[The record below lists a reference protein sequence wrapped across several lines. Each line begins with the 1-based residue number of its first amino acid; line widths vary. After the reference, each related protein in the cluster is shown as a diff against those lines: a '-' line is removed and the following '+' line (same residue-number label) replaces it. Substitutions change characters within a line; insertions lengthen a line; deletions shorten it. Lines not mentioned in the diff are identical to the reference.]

1 MYRVGI
7 VGCGMAGATAAYLLS
22 RDGHRVTL
30 LERAPQLGPV
40 GAGVLLQCSGQAVL
54 RHLGIL
60 DRVLSHSAELSELY
74 ARHESGGTLV
84 RNRFADYHPDSRT
97 YGVHR
102 GVLFNALFD
111 LAQTQDIDI
120 RTGCEIVTRE
130 ESSSGA
136 VLLDGRGLRHGP
148 FDFVLAADG
157 SRSRMRSICG
167 FKASITEYAHG
178 TLWINVPGDGITLTN
193 PADKDVSGKGEK
205 PCARLLQVVKRNKKL
220 FGLLPL
226 GDGLVSMYWGLPIRD
241 FPKVKSCGLN
251 ALKVEILKFAPEAAP
266 VLDLIEHF
274 DQFLFTSYRHVH
286 VRQWHD
292 DRVLLIGD
300 AAHAMSPHLG
310 QGINLAMVDAW
321 RLAAALRESPTPVA
335 AFRKFRRQQKAY
347 VRYYATVTYLLSP
360 FFQSDWSFLGWGR
373 DWALPILP
381 HIPLVRRQMLMTV
394 CGLKGGFFRGE
405 ITV

>member
-7 VGCGMAGATAAYLLS
+7 VGCGMAGATAAYLLA
-22 RDGHRVTL
+22 RDGHRVTVM
-30 LERAPQLGPV
+30 ERAPQLGPV

-60 DRVLSHSAELSELY
+60 DRVLSHAAELSELY

-84 RNRFADYHPDSRT
+84 HNRFADYHPDART

-120 RTGCEIVTRE
+120 RSGCEIVDRE
-130 ESSSGA
+130 DGPSGVA
-136 VLLDGRGLRHGP
+136 LLDARGLRHGP

-157 SRSRMRSICG
+157 SRSRLRSICG
-167 FKASITEYAHG
+167 FKTSVTEYAHG
-178 TLWINVPGDGITLTN
+178 TLWSNVPGNGIALTN
-193 PADKDVSGKGEK
+193 APDKSCSGTGEK
-205 PCARLLQVVKRNKKL
+205 PCARLLQVVKRNQKL

-226 GDGLVSMYWGLPIRD
+226 GDGLVSLYWGVPVRD
-241 FPKVKSCGLN
+241 FAQVKSRGLD
-251 ALKVEILKFAPEAAP
+251 ALKGEIRKFAPEAAP

-286 VRQWHD
+286 VRTWYD
-292 DRVLLIGD
+292 DCFLLIGD

-321 RLAAALRESPTPVA
+321 RFAAALRECRTPIA
-335 AFRKFRRQQKAY
+335 AFRKFQHQQKAY

-405 ITV
+405 IAV